1 MVKLDEGDS
10 KFCSA
15 VNKNKRE
22 LGGLLEREP
31 YQKTDAKSGGRRLNL
46 RLSDKESVSQNIKLR
61 SSSSAASN
69 SFYRYTSISQPGVCS
84 APENIKNPI
93 SRTIWW

>member
-1 MVKLDEGDS
+1 MTRVAMVKLDEGDS

-31 YQKTDAKSGGRRLNL
+31 YQKTDAKSGGRRLNYL
-46 RLSDKESVSQNIKLR
+46 AV
-61 SSSSAASN
+61 
-69 SFYRYTSISQPGVCS
+69 
-84 APENIKNPI
+84 PENSLIGQGERLPKHK
-93 SRTIWW
+93 T